1 MDESFAETKRELY
14 ELMQRMRHDRITPPT
29 PEGVTPSEARTM
41 MTVAMLEEHGEPIRP
56 GRVAELSHT
65 TPSALS
71 QTFKALEEK
80 GLIERH
86 RSGDDYRAVTVS
98 LTAEGRRFA
107 AEGRRMRDEHMEQ
120 VMAFVGEEDMAH
132 LVRIL
137 KRVVEFHDRTHA
149 GGESALCPCGP
160 APSAPRDPEG
170 GDAPCA

>member
-1 MDESFAETKRELY
+1 M
-14 ELMQRMRHDRITPPT
+14 
-29 PEGVTPSEARTM
+29 
-41 MTVAMLEEHGEPIRP
+41 
-56 GRVAELSHT
+56 AELSHT

-86 RSGDDYRAVTVS
+86 RSGDDYRAVTVN

-137 KRVVEFHDRTHA
+137 KRVVAFHDLTHA
-149 GGESALCPCGP
+149 SDGSAPCPFG
-160 APSAPRDPEG
+160 AASSVPRDPEG

>member
-1 MDESFAETKRELY
+1 MTDSFNETKRELY
-14 ELMQRMRHDRITPPT
+14 ELMQRSRRERFTPPT

-80 GLIERH
+80 GLIER
-86 RSGDDYRAVTVS
+86 RRAGDDYRAVTVS